1 MSGAGRRRIGLALA
15 ALLLGTA
22 TATTVSAQEV
32 RVRAMV
38 DRTRIAQGDELV
50 LSIEIAAASF
60 EQVSPP
66 DLSRLEDFDIV
77 GGPNVSSRFQ
87 WINGRTSST
96 RTYSYVLRP
105 RTTGSLRIPA
115 LGMLIQG
122 RTYHT
127 DAIDIGVVPG
137 SARGGAPAPPAG
149 PAPGAASPEPS
160 PGAVAAAGGPDV
172 LVRAE
177 VETRTAWVGQQVT
190 VRFVLDTQTEILNL
204 ALKDQPTFPGFWAE
218 EIKVPDNL
226 DARRVQRGG
235 RTWIEYTLMKK
246 ALFPTASGT
255 LTIPGVNY
263 QIQVRRRSADP
274 IESFF
279 FTPTETITRRT
290 DPVTV
295 TVQPLPSPRPPDFT
309 GAVGRFNL
317 SVSADRKDARVN
329 DAVGV
334 KLKLTGEGNLN
345 AINAVPLTLPAD
357 FKQYAPKVTSTTSI
371 QDDRLRGE
379 KVWDYVLIPLAPGA
393 LAIPPVSFSFFDP
406 VARAYRTVASP
417 PIPILVARAEGGAA
431 GPLPAVAQ
439 SDVRALRQDI
449 HYIKQAR
456 GGALRDRSR
465 FFYRSPWF
473 IALLILPIA
482 VDAGIVVAVRRRDL
496 HPDLARMRRG
506 RRAYG
511 ATRRR
516 LREARRRM
524 SPSVARAFYASVASA
539 LTEYLAAK
547 YDTAAA
553 GLTHDRIEELLAGR
567 GVPEDQRA
575 AFHRCLESCDF
586 ARFAPSSTGVGEMQR
601 TLQAAED
608 VVHKLERTLSA

>member
-1 MSGAGRRRIGLALA
+1 
-15 ALLLGTA
+15 
-22 TATTVSAQEV
+22 
-32 RVRAMV
+32 MV
-38 DRTRIAQGDELV
+38 DRTRVGRGDEVV

-66 DLSRLEDFDIV
+66 DLSRLDDFDIV

-105 RTTGSLRIPA
+105 RTTGRLNIPA
-115 LGMLIQG
+115 LGLLIQG

-127 DAIDIGVVPG
+127 DAIDISVVPG
-137 SARGGAPAPPAG
+137 SAQGVPAPPAG
-149 PAPGAASPEPS
+149 PAPGGAMPAPS
-160 PGAVAAAGGPDV
+160 PGTAAPAAGGPDV

-226 DARRVQRGG
+226 DARRVQRDG
-235 RTWIEYTLMKK
+235 RTWVEYTLMKK

-290 DPVTV
+290 DPVSI
-295 TVQPLPSPRPPDFT
+295 TVQPLPAPRPPGFS

-317 SVSADRKDARVN
+317 SVSADRKEARVN

-334 KLKLTGEGNLN
+334 KIRLTGEGNLN
-345 AINAVPLTLPAD
+345 AVNAVPLALPSD
-357 FKQYAPKVTSTTSI
+357 FKQYAPKVTASTSM

-379 KVWDYVLIPLAPGA
+379 KTWDYVLIPLAPGA

-406 VARAYRTVASP
+406 VARDYRSIASP
-417 PIPILVARAEGGAA
+417 PIPIQVARAEGGGA

-439 SDVRALRQDI
+439 SDVRAVRQDI
-449 HYIKQAR
+449 HYIKQVR
-456 GGALRDRSR
+456 GALRDRSR

-473 IALLILPIA
+473 MALLILPIA

-496 HPDLARMRRG
+496 HPDQARLRRG

-516 LREARRRM
+516 LREARRRL
-524 SPSVARAFYASVASA
+524 SPSGARAFYASVASA
-539 LTEYLAAK
+539 LAEYLAAK
-547 YDTAAA
+547 FDTAAA

-567 GVPEDQRA
+567 GVPEEQRA

-586 ARFAPSSTGVGEMQR
+586 ARFAPSSTGIEEMQR

-608 VVHKLERTLSA
+608 VAHKLERMLSA